1 VRVDELD
8 IEDFISDEEVNLL
21 SDNSEPQKNPVE
33 SGIALDQADYQHYQR
48 MMDASGREADGAMYK
63 IERGVQLRGIR
74 GIMAVIFGI
83 SRNSFSRW
91 NSPETLS

>member
-8 IEDFISDEEVNLL
+8 IEDFISDDEVNLL
-21 SDNSEPQKNPVE
+21 SDNTVPQKNPVK
-33 SGIALDQADYQHYQR
+33 SGIALDQVDYQHYQR
-48 MMDASGREADGAMYK
+48 TMGVSGREADGAMYK

-74 GIMAVIFGI
+74 GVMAVILGI